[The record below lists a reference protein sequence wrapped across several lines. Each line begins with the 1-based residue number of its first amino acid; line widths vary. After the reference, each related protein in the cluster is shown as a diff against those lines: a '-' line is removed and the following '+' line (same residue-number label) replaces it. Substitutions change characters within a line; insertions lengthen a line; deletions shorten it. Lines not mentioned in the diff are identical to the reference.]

1 MVYLSGINIIII
13 IIMGVLDLLF
23 SKQNV
28 KIKLLNQF
36 GLF

>member
-1 MVYLSGINIIII
+1 MVYLSGINIII